1 MYSGKA
7 IEGRYFIAVCDLRN
21 NKRDYP
27 VGEYRLIPNDDSWRE
42 GIKTAT
48 AEIVERWNANHPK
61 RPIDLNSPD
70 VRHVHYA
77 MKHRSKE
84 KGFVLT
90 HTFDKCRAAAAR
102 YFATEAKKARDA
114 T

>member
-7 IEGRYFIAVCDLRN
+7 IEGRYFIAVCDLTN
-21 NKRDYP
+21 PKHDYP
-27 VGEYRLIPNDDSWRE
+27 VGEYRLVPNDDSWRE
-42 GIKTAT
+42 GVKRAT
-48 AEIVERWNANHPK
+48 EEIVERWNKAHPK
-61 RPIDLNSPD
+61 FSIDLNSPN

-77 MKHRSKE
+77 MKHRSRE

-90 HTFDKCRAAAAR
+90 HSYEKCKSAAAR
-102 YFATEAKKARDA
+102 FFAQEAKKARNA